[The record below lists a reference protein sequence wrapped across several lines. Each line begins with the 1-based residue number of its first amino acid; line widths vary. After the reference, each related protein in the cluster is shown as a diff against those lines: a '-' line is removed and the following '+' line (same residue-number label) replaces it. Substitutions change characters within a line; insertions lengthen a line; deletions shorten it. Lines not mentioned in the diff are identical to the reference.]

1 MTTTIPMS
9 ELLWLAG
16 ILVSAGV
23 VTGFFAGL
31 FGVGGGAIIIPVLYE
46 VFRLTGVPEDVRMPL
61 CVGTS
66 LAIIIPTSISSFRAH
81 RKRGAVDMSVLK
93 QWAVPVIIGVVL
105 GSAIA
110 RYAPEQVFKTVF
122 VVIAGISAI
131 RLLFARDGWRIADDF
146 PTGPLMK
153 FYGLITGFF
162 STLMGIGGG
171 QLSNL
176 FMMLYGRPIHQAVAT
191 SSGLGLLISL
201 PATLGYI
208 YAGWPKAAEFPAVA
222 ALQLPYAIGYVSLL
236 GAVLVMP
243 TSILVAPIG
252 AKLAHKLNKRQLEL
266 GFGIFL
272 LIVCLRFVV
281 SLIW

>member
-9 ELLWLAG
+9 DLLWLAG
-16 ILVSAGV
+16 ILATAGI

-46 VFRLTGVPEDVRMPL
+46 VFRLTGVPEEVRMPL

-66 LAIIIPTSISSFRAH
+66 LAIILPTSISSFRAH
-81 RKRGAVDMSVLK
+81 SKRGAVDMTVLR
-93 QWAVPVIIGVVL
+93 QWAVPVIIGVVI

-110 RYAPEQVFKTVF
+110 RYAPEQLFKTVF

-131 RLLFARDGWRIADDF
+131 RLLFARDGWRIADAF

-153 FYGLITGFF
+153 AYGLVIGFL

-176 FMMLYGRPIHQAVAT
+176 FMMLYGRPIHQAIAT
-191 SSGLGLLISL
+191 SSGLGVLISV

-236 GAVLVMP
+236 GAILVVP
-243 TSILVAPIG
+243 TSIIVAPFG
-252 AKLAHKLNKRQLEL
+252 AKLAHKLNKRQLEV
-266 GFGIFL
+266 GFGLFL
-272 LIVCLRFVV
+272 LIVSLRFVG